1 MDKTF
6 DKQGKEEEP
15 AEFLSRLKEQ
25 MRKYSGEDHLG
36 QGMLKLHFV
45 TNSWL
50 DIAIKLQKLGN
61 WKDRT

>member
-1 MDKTF
+1 
-6 DKQGKEEEP
+6 
-15 AEFLSRLKEQ
+15 
-25 MRKYSGEDHLG
+25 
-36 QGMLKLHFV
+36 MLKLHFV